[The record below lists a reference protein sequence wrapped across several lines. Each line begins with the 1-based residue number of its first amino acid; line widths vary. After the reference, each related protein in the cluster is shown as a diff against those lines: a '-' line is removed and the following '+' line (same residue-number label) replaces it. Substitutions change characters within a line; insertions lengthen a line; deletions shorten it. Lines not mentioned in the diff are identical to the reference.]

1 MIQPFLILFIGVII
15 IIFII
20 KFLMPLLDIV
30 LVWNMKKGYTLIE
43 LIIVIAII
51 GILMLPTLKLT
62 KSFNN
67 ILNKS
72 AAMGFCNELSNMIS
86 YGKFYCMKNNSYG
99 EIEINKSAGVV
110 KFKDKKQG
118 GKVIK
123 TIFLPGNFK
132 FSAMYILKINTLGNV
147 ESDTIRIF
155 DNYGNV
161 YKVTISTGIDTVN
174 IYEGD

>member
-1 MIQPFLILFIGVII
+1 
-15 IIFII
+15 
-20 KFLMPLLDIV
+20 
-30 LVWNMKKGYTLIE
+30 
-43 LIIVIAII
+43 
-51 GILMLPTLKLT
+51 
-62 KSFNN
+62 
-67 ILNKS
+67 
-72 AAMGFCNELSNMIS
+72 MGFCNELSNMIS

-161 YKVTISTGIDTVN
+161 YKVTISTGVDTVN